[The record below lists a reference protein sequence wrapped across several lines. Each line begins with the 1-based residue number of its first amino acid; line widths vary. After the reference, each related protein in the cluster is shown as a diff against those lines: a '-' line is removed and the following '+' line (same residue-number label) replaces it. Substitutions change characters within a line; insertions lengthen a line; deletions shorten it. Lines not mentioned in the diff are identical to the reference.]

1 MFKRTIQAA
10 LFIVAVTS
18 MLVPYACQNIA
29 AAGNQRTTTYNLY
42 FGDLHAHTSY
52 SDGVGTPWDA
62 FAQAKA
68 GGADFFATTDHVHY
82 PYGQVVMTPEL
93 WADTQAAARYYT
105 SSDFVAMAGYELWLP
120 YDGEVNVYNTDTIY
134 RNESNPGGHGYN
146 NGLHESTQTV
156 LETFYDWAAK
166 TGAIGQWN
174 HPSSSAGP
182 FERGFNNSPLN
193 NFRDF
198 AFYSP
203 YRDEGMSLLENF
215 GTPEYEFSYI
225 MALDAGWHVM
235 PAANSDTHSAD
246 WITGYELRTV
256 LLAPSLTPNNLYDA
270 MKANRGY
277 ATQDSNLRITYTLNG
292 AIMGSILSPSGPSY
306 VANIHIEDPDKT
318 ASDAITMVEI
328 VSDGGQV
335 VARIPADANKV
346 DLTVT
351 LSSTSAHYFYVR
363 VTTMSNQYGVEGFTA
378 WTAPVWTG
386 R

>member
-1 MFKRTIQAA
+1 MQAA
-10 LFIVAVTS
+10 LFIVAVSS
-18 MLVPYACQNIA
+18 MLVPYACQSVG
-29 AAGNQRTTTYNLY
+29 AAGNQRATTYNLY
-42 FGDLHAHTSY
+42 FGDLHSHTSY

-62 FAQAKA
+62 FAQAEA

-82 PYGQVVMTPEL
+82 PYGQIAMTPEL
-93 WADTQAAARYYT
+93 WADTLAAARYYT
-105 SSDFVAMAGYELWLP
+105 SDDFVAMAGYELWLP
-120 YDGEVNVYNTDTIY
+120 YDGEINVYNTDTIY

-146 NGLHESTQTV
+146 NGLHESSTTA
-156 LETFYDWAAK
+156 LPTFYDWAAK

-174 HPSSSAGP
+174 HPTSWAGP
-182 FERGFNNSPLN
+182 FDQGFNNSVLA

-203 YRDEGMSLLENF
+203 YRDQGIAVLENF
-215 GTPEYEFSYI
+215 ERPAYEMSYI

-235 PAANSDTHSAD
+235 PAANSDTHSAN

-270 MKANRGY
+270 MKASRGY

-292 AIMGSILSPSGPSY
+292 AIMGSTLSPSGSSY
-306 VANIHIEDPDKT
+306 VANIHIEDPDKV
-318 ASDAITMVEI
+318 ASDEITLVEI

-335 VARIPADANKV
+335 VSSIPTHANKV

-351 LSSTSAHYFYVR
+351 LASTSAHYFYVR
-363 VTTMSNQYGVEGFTA
+363 VTTASNQYGVEGLTA

-386 R
+386 M